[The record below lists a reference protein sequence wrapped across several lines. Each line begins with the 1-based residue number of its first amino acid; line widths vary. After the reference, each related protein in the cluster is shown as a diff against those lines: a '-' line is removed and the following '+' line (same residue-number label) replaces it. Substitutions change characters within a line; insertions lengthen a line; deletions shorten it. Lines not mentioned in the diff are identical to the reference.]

1 MIRPDKG
8 YPNSGA
14 VFVGSRR
21 IDLAYTVP
29 ASFRSPYLI
38 HLRWIATAFCVM
50 AYSPH
55 FPAAKCNV
63 WREVLEGTS
72 LARSKAAFLATRSIA
87 NSRGWERNEHTHA
100 DTASP
105 RTYRPELHFWPFRFP
120 ARRNSGSRCRPQTS
134 TERANGAAA
143 SRLFALISD
152 VHAWLRFERP
162 CLLGQ

>member
-87 NSRGWERNEHTHA
+87 NSRGWERNEHTHGYAA

-105 RTYRPELHFWPFRFP
+105 RTYRPELHFWPFRF
-120 ARRNSGSRCRPQTS
+120 AGAPQ
-134 TERANGAAA
+134 
-143 SRLFALISD
+143 
-152 VHAWLRFERP
+152 
-162 CLLGQ
+162 LGVTLQTADQH